1 MGNTND
7 DERGERPRNTEP
19 DLESGTARK
28 TLDDVENVSPATEGQ
43 RPVDVEHAGD
53 DEPEADGPHAPAGT
67 EPQKPKPALFIILGT
82 VIFVALAGPVLFYFF
97 IWRYKPTAPQHIP
110 SGTNLAVRI
119 DAKELYLYAPF
130 RNNVLS
136 VLEDQ
141 PGVKSRASRL
151 KKLTGI
157 DLRSDLRE
165 IVIASPDGV
174 RFVVLLGGY
183 FTQARMSR
191 ANVTKG
197 LLDFFAEEGIPG
209 FSLEGEVLK
218 GPGGLE
224 IGQAEDTTVIIA
236 SDDDMLKASL
246 QPSDDWMSLGLVSS
260 GAMSFVV
267 ETPAFEHA
275 AKTLS
280 GFGDTSILA
289 HTKRATAFMKLG
301 GSPELDA
308 ELVPDGVD
316 SEVYAKEVE
325 TALANAKLLTMLLPD
340 VFGEQGALAAARVKP
355 RAQSVMVTAPWP
367 ADRLEAGT
375 KRLGDAGRIL
385 LEKP

>member
-1 MGNTND
+1 MRKTND
-7 DERGERPRNTEP
+7 DEQSERPRNTEP
-19 DLESGTARK
+19 DLELQTARK
-28 TLDDVENVSPATEGQ
+28 TLDDVENVSPATEEQ
-43 RPVDVEHAGD
+43 RAVDVDSD
-53 DEPEADGPHAPAGT
+53 DEPDAADGPHAPPGT
-67 EPQKPKPALFIILGT
+67 EPTKPKPALFIILGT
-82 VIFVALAGPVLFYFF
+82 VIFIALAGPVLFYFF

-191 ANVTKG
+191 ANVTQG
-197 LLDFFAEEGIPG
+197 LLDFFSEEGIPG

-224 IGQAEDTTVIIA
+224 IAQAEDTTVIIA

-246 QPSDDWMSLGLVSS
+246 HPSDDWMSLGLVSS

-267 ETPAFEHA
+267 ETPAFAQA

-280 GFGDTSILA
+280 GFGDTSILG

-375 KRLGDAGRIL
+375 KRLGEAGRAL